1 MNPSALSRTAVY
13 VVGGILTLAVL
24 SLVGMNLFLAA
35 DNRELKRQR
44 DEAARS
50 LAAERICLRL
60 EQALRPPISLPEK
73 RQKLQDAYVQE
84 GLLALQVT
92 DGGGRMIF
100 ARTAVGL
107 AKGLVGRLDP
117 APLLAQRPLP
127 GQVLQEPVEA
137 ASSPDKAGVVLAR
150 TVLYADGL
158 QPQYLVFVL
167 MRNPAAPVMDTYEQ
181 LALLLQTIAVLSLIA
196 VGWYFL
202 RRMVRPYESLFQVV
216 RHQAGAG
223 AGPATESA
231 GGPADE
237 VAFLAESF
245 KGVIQQLREKEREL
259 QEMHRQAQSRADS
272 SEKFA
277 RDIFSALHLAIL
289 SLDAGGRFLDG
300 NPALEELLG
309 RKRVALLNL
318 RYAQIFPDS
327 PRFVEAFDAFYGDP
341 QPRTATGLSLPAS
354 DGAERQ
360 VSLSISPLTSP
371 QGAFQGAVAVLED
384 VTGEQQLR
392 HRLQTQENL
401 VALGEMAA
409 GIAHELKNS
418 LSTISGYAQM
428 LLGNA
433 RPGAEQKRA
442 AALVREV
449 EEMAR
454 VISDFLE
461 YARPIHLERAVL
473 PLDRL
478 LEELVRDAREKNPEV
493 SFQTSLV
500 PVQVRGEEY
509 LLKKA
514 VQNLLLNAVQSME
527 QAAEKRL
534 EIRMEAL
541 TRQAARVWITD
552 TGRGMDEK
560 TLARIF
566 TPFFTTRP
574 DGTGMGLAVV
584 QKIVSLHEGAIRI
597 QSEPGRGTTVEIDLP
612 GWSAPASPG
621 PESP

>member
-1 MNPSALSRTAVY
+1 MNPPSRSASAVY

-35 DNRELKRQR
+35 DSRELKRQR
-44 DEAARS
+44 DEAARA
-50 LAAERICLRL
+50 LAAERICLHL
-60 EQALRPPISLPEK
+60 EQVIRQPGTLPEK
-73 RQKLQDAYVQE
+73 RQKLQDAYLRE
-84 GLLALQVT
+84 GLMALQVT

-107 AKGLVGRLDP
+107 AKDLVERLDP
-117 APLLAQRPLP
+117 GPLLAQPPLP
-127 GQVLQEPVEA
+127 GQVLQEPVGA
-137 ASSPDKAGVVLAR
+137 AGADRPGLVLAR

-167 MRNPAAPVMDTYEQ
+167 MRNPALPVMDTYEQ
-181 LALLLQTIAVLSLIA
+181 LALLLQTIAVLSVIA

-216 RHQAGAG
+216 RHHAAAGAAPAPECAG
-223 AGPATESA
+223 APG
-231 GGPADE
+231 DE

-259 QEMHRQAQSRADS
+259 QELHRQAQSRADS

-300 NPALEELLG
+300 NPALEALLG

-318 RYAQIFPDS
+318 GYAQLFQDAPA
-327 PRFVEAFDAFYGDP
+327 VVQAFEAFYGNP
-341 QPRTATGLSLPAS
+341 QPSTASGLPLPAP

-360 VSLSISPLTSP
+360 VSLSISPLSSP

-384 VTGEQQLR
+384 ITGEQQLR
-392 HRLQTQENL
+392 NRLQTQENL

-461 YARPIHLERAVL
+461 YARPIQVERAVL
-473 PLDRL
+473 SLDRL
-478 LEELVRDAREKNPEV
+478 LEELLREAREKNPGV
-493 SFQTSLV
+493 SFQASLV

-514 VQNLLLNAVQSME
+514 IQNLLMNAVQSME
-527 QAAEKRL
+527 QAPEKRV
-534 EIRMEAL
+534 EIRMESL
-541 TRQAARVWITD
+541 TRQAARLWITD

-597 QSEPGRGTTVEIDLP
+597 HSEPGRGTTVEIDLP
-612 GWSAPASPG
+612 GWPAPPSPG

>member
-1 MNPSALSRTAVY
+1 MSFSGRSTTAVY

-24 SLVGMNLFLAA
+24 SLVGMNLFLSA
-35 DNRELKRQR
+35 DNRQLKQQR
-44 DEAARS
+44 DDAARS
-50 LAAERICLRL
+50 LAVERICLRL
-60 EQALRPPISLPEK
+60 EQVLRPPAPLPEK
-73 RQKLQDAYVQE
+73 RQKLQDNYLQE

-92 DGGGRMIF
+92 DGGGRIIF

-107 AKGLVGRLDP
+107 AKDLVERLNP

-127 GQVLQEPVEA
+127 GQVLQEAVET
-137 ASSPDKAGVVLAR
+137 SSPTDKAGLVLAR
-150 TVLYADGL
+150 TILYADGL

-167 MRNPAAPVMDTYEQ
+167 MRNPTQPVMDTFEQ

-202 RRMVRPYESLFQVV
+202 RRMVRPYESLFQVIR
-216 RHQAGAG
+216 RHSAAGT
-223 AGPATESA
+223 GPAPERA
-231 GGPADE
+231 GGPADG

-245 KGVIQQLREKEREL
+245 KGVIQQLRDKEHEL
-259 QEMHRQAQSRADS
+259 QELHRQAQSRADS

-300 NPALEELLG
+300 NPALEDLLG

-318 RYAQIFPDS
+318 GYAQIFPDS
-327 PRFVEAFDAFYGDP
+327 PAIVEAFEAFYGNP
-341 QPRTATGLSLPAS
+341 QPRTASGLSLPAPGGT
-354 DGAERQ
+354 DRQ
-360 VSLSISPLTSP
+360 VSLFISPLTSP
-371 QGAFQGAVAVLED
+371 QGVFQGAVAVLED
-384 VTGEQQLR
+384 ITGEQQLR

-461 YARPIHLERAVL
+461 YARPIQLERAAL

-478 LEELVRDAREKNPEV
+478 IEELVRDAREKNPDV
-493 SFQTSLV
+493 AFQANLV

-514 VQNLLLNAVQSME
+514 IQNLLLNAVQSME
-527 QAAEKRL
+527 QAPEKRL

-541 TRQAARVWITD
+541 TRHAARLWITD

-574 DGTGMGLAVV
+574 EGTGMGLAVV
-584 QKIVSLHEGAIRI
+584 QKIISLHEGAIRI
-597 QSEPGRGTTVEIDLP
+597 LSEPGQGTTVEIDLP
-612 GWSAPASPG
+612 GWPAPPSPG
-621 PESP
+621 PETT

>member
-1 MNPSALSRTAVY
+1 
-13 VVGGILTLAVL
+13 VV
-24 SLVGMNLFLAA
+24 
-35 DNRELKRQR
+35 
-44 DEAARS
+44 
-50 LAAERICLRL
+50 
-60 EQALRPPISLPEK
+60 
-73 RQKLQDAYVQE
+73 
-84 GLLALQVT
+84 
-92 DGGGRMIF
+92 
-100 ARTAVGL
+100 
-107 AKGLVGRLDP
+107 
-117 APLLAQRPLP
+117 
-127 GQVLQEPVEA
+127 
-137 ASSPDKAGVVLAR
+137 
-150 TVLYADGL
+150 
-158 QPQYLVFVL
+158 
-167 MRNPAAPVMDTYEQ
+167 
-181 LALLLQTIAVLSLIA
+181 AVLSLIA

-202 RRMVRPYESLFQVV
+202 RRMVRPYESLFQVI
-216 RHQAGAG
+216 RHHSGAGAEAAPAGAG
-223 AGPATESA
+223 GP
-231 GGPADE
+231 GDE

-245 KGVIQQLREKEREL
+245 KRVIQQLREKEREL

-277 RDIFSALHLAIL
+277 RDIFSALHLAVL

-318 RYAQIFPDS
+318 GYAQIF
-327 PRFVEAFDAFYGDP
+327 RDAPAVVQMFEGFYGTP
-341 QPRTATGLSLPAS
+341 QPRAAASLSLPAP
-354 DGAERQ
+354 DGAERL
-360 VSLSISPLTSP
+360 VSLSISPLSSP
-371 QGAFQGAVAVLED
+371 QGVFQGAVAVLAD
-384 VTGEQQLR
+384 ITAEQQLR
-392 HRLQTQENL
+392 RRLHTQENL

-461 YARPIHLERAVL
+461 YARPIQLERAAL
-473 PLDRL
+473 PLDSL
-478 LEELVRDAREKNPEV
+478 IKELVRDAREKNPGV
-493 SFQTSLV
+493 TFQTNLL

-514 VQNLLLNAVQSME
+514 LQNLVLNAVQSMD
-527 QAAEKRL
+527 QAAEKRV
-534 EIRMEAL
+534 EIRMESL
-541 TRQAARVWITD
+541 TRQAARLWITD

-584 QKIVSLHEGAIRI
+584 QKIITLHEGAIRI
-597 QSEPGRGTTVEIDLP
+597 HSEPGRGTTVEIDLP
-612 GWSAPASPG
+612 GWPAPAAPEPDSP
-621 PESP
+621 

>member
-1 MNPSALSRTAVY
+1 MSTANRSAYSAY

-24 SLVGMNLFLAA
+24 SLVGMNLFLSA
-35 DNRELKRQR
+35 DNRQLKEQR
-44 DEAARS
+44 AEAVRT
-50 LAAERICLRL
+50 LAAERTALHL
-60 EQALRPPISLPEK
+60 EQVLRQPMAIPEK
-73 RQKLQDAYVQE
+73 RQKLQDAYLRE
-84 GLLALQVT
+84 GMLALQVT
-92 DGGGRMIF
+92 DGGGRLLF

-107 AKGLVGRLDP
+107 GQDLVGRLDP

-137 ASSPDKAGVVLAR
+137 AGPDQAGLVLAR
-150 TVLYADGL
+150 TILYADGL
-158 QPQYLVFVL
+158 RPQYLVFFL
-167 MRNPAAPVMDTYEQ
+167 IRNPALPVMDTYEQ

-202 RRMVRPYESLFQVV
+202 RRMVRPYESLFQVI
-216 RHQAGAG
+216 RHHSGAG
-223 AGPATESA
+223 AESA
-231 GGPADE
+231 PAGVGGPGDE

-277 RDIFSALHLAIL
+277 RDIFSALHLAVL

-318 RYAQIFPDS
+318 GYAQIF
-327 PRFVEAFDAFYGDP
+327 EDAPAVVQMFEGFYGTP
-341 QPRTATGLSLPAS
+341 QPRTAASLSLPAP
-354 DGAERQ
+354 DGAERL
-360 VSLSISPLTSP
+360 VSLSISPLSSP
-371 QGAFQGAVAVLED
+371 LGVFQGAVAVLED
-384 VTGEQQLR
+384 ITAEQQLR
-392 HRLQTQENL
+392 RRLHTQENL

-461 YARPIHLERAVL
+461 YARPIQLERAAF
-473 PLDRL
+473 PLDSL
-478 LEELVRDAREKNPEV
+478 IEELVRDAREKNPGV
-493 SFQTSLV
+493 TFQTNLL

-514 VQNLLLNAVQSME
+514 LQNLLLNAVQSMD
-527 QAAEKRL
+527 QTAEKRV
-534 EIRMEAL
+534 EIRMESL
-541 TRQAARVWITD
+541 TRQAARLWITD
-552 TGRGMDEK
+552 SGRGMDEK

-584 QKIVSLHEGAIRI
+584 QKIISLHEGAIRI
-597 QSEPGRGTTVEIDLP
+597 HSEPGRGTTVEIDLP
-612 GWSAPASPG
+612 GWPAPAAPEPGSP
-621 PESP
+621 